1 MRSLRYTDLAGEQ
14 KGSFPNHGSLEVK
27 DFGRTCGQISR
38 PEHVTMPA
46 PPVYFALCVYHP
58 PPRTFGDSANGDLS
72 RGQGRP
78 PVGGAAEEES
88 RRSRSLNTPVG
99 SDPAGGP
106 PAASS
111 GRTAEQRRRLF
122 CVFWGCFKEKN
133 LSGEATLSRGCYSQK
148 NLNLNSGSALYTGKP
163 LTH

>member
-99 SDPAGGP
+99 SDTAGGP

-111 GRTAEQRRRLF
+111 GRTAETAYVPGVSAWRRR
-122 CVFWGCFKEKN
+122 VREA
-133 LSGEATLSRGCYSQK
+133 SGWCGRVHVRACPATPAAQR
-148 NLNLNSGSALYTGKP
+148 P
-163 LTH
+163 EDP